1 VYSISPKGTRKHGI
15 RIYLIRVPSFRIATN
30 NVTLARAPNHQ
41 RTEIAKNDELAKD
54 CSQLGEKRDENVR
67 VNESNG

>member
-1 VYSISPKGTRKHGI
+1 
-15 RIYLIRVPSFRIATN
+15 LIRVPSFRIATN